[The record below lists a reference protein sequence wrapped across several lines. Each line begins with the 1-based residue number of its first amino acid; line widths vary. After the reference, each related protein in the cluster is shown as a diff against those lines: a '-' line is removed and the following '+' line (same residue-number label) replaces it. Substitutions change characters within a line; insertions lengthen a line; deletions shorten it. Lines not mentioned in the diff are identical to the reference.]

1 MITSDMYKTML
12 NVKGKNLSQV
22 RQYNSAMVMNATFT
36 GDIGYKRVYIL
47 DKEEGWKYEDAKYS
61 KHATPSI
68 LKDAVDYY
76 LQFRPRVHYPVGTYV
91 FIPNDMDYN
100 IGFEEEDPVDPFK
113 DENFDVNKLWLI
125 VGKNDANEFVR
136 YNIIKCNWNFRWI
149 ARVNGENKILNVW
162 GAVRNANSYTSGVW
176 TADYTT
182 ALDNITNAWIPDIFL
197 LYEDKLSDYDLCDTR
212 YLRHDHRF
220 MLTHNKLDPK
230 VYTVTKVQDLVPQ
243 GIIKLTLKQD
253 ELNNVRDN
261 VDLMLCDYYNS
272 FGEVVTKQE
281 SHIDDTARSFL
292 WSAIVDENGVLQRN
306 QEQDN
311 ILHIAVISYF
321 NVEFFL
327 KGKLQDLNAEWRIN
341 YNGSSELSEDE
352 IKHLCDLM
360 VMRQIDKSTISIK
373 PAKTNKLIGEKFILS
388 VQDSNGDYASSIEL
402 EVQK

>member
-197 LYEDKLSDYDLCDTR
+197 LYEDKLSNYDLCDTR

>member
-1 MITSDMYKTML
+1 MITSDMYKSVL
-12 NVKGKNLSQV
+12 NIKGRNLSQV

-212 YLRHDHRF
+212 YLRHEHRF

-373 PAKTNKLIGEKFILS
+373 PAKTNKLIGERFILS

>member
-162 GAVRNANSYTSGVW
+162 GAVRKANSYTSGVW

-292 WSAIVDENGVLQRN
+292 WSAIIDENGVLQRN

>member
-230 VYTVTKVQDLVPQ
+230 VYAVTKVQDLVPQ

-261 VDLMLCDYYNS
+261 VDLMLCDYYNN

>member
-1 MITSDMYKTML
+1 M
-12 NVKGKNLSQV
+12 
-22 RQYNSAMVMNATFT
+22 
-36 GDIGYKRVYIL
+36 
-47 DKEEGWKYEDAKYS
+47 
-61 KHATPSI
+61 
-68 LKDAVDYY
+68 
-76 LQFRPRVHYPVGTYV
+76 
-91 FIPNDMDYN
+91 
-100 IGFEEEDPVDPFK
+100 
-113 DENFDVNKLWLI
+113 
-125 VGKNDANEFVR
+125 
-136 YNIIKCNWNFRWI
+136 
-149 ARVNGENKILNVW
+149 
-162 GAVRNANSYTSGVW
+162 YTSGVW
-176 TADYTT
+176 DSDYSLQ
-182 ALDNITNAWIPDIFL
+182 LDNITNAWLPDTYL
-197 LYEDKLSDYDLCDTR
+197 LYGDKLSDYNLCDTR
-212 YLRHDHRF
+212 YLRHEHRF

-230 VYTVTKVQDLVPQ
+230 VYAVTKVQDLVPQ

-341 YNGSSELSEDE
+341 YNGTSELSEDE

>member
-1 MITSDMYKTML
+1 M
-12 NVKGKNLSQV
+12 
-22 RQYNSAMVMNATFT
+22 
-36 GDIGYKRVYIL
+36 
-47 DKEEGWKYEDAKYS
+47 
-61 KHATPSI
+61 
-68 LKDAVDYY
+68 
-76 LQFRPRVHYPVGTYV
+76 
-91 FIPNDMDYN
+91 
-100 IGFEEEDPVDPFK
+100 
-113 DENFDVNKLWLI
+113 
-125 VGKNDANEFVR
+125 
-136 YNIIKCNWNFRWI
+136 
-149 ARVNGENKILNVW
+149 
-162 GAVRNANSYTSGVW
+162 YTSGVW
-176 TADYTT
+176 SADYST

-341 YNGSSELSEDE
+341 YNGTSELSEDE

-373 PAKTNKLIGEKFILS
+373 PAKTNKLIGERFILS

>member
-1 MITSDMYKTML
+1 
-12 NVKGKNLSQV
+12 
-22 RQYNSAMVMNATFT
+22 
-36 GDIGYKRVYIL
+36 
-47 DKEEGWKYEDAKYS
+47 
-61 KHATPSI
+61 
-68 LKDAVDYY
+68 
-76 LQFRPRVHYPVGTYV
+76 
-91 FIPNDMDYN
+91 
-100 IGFEEEDPVDPFK
+100 
-113 DENFDVNKLWLI
+113 
-125 VGKNDANEFVR
+125 
-136 YNIIKCNWNFRWI
+136 
-149 ARVNGENKILNVW
+149 
-162 GAVRNANSYTSGVW
+162 
-176 TADYTT
+176 
-182 ALDNITNAWIPDIFL
+182 
-197 LYEDKLSDYDLCDTR
+197 
-212 YLRHDHRF
+212 

>member
-212 YLRHDHRF
+212 YLRHEHRF

>member
-197 LYEDKLSDYDLCDTR
+197 LYEDKLSNYDLCDTR

-220 MLTHNKLDPK
+220 MITHNKLDPK

>member
-230 VYTVTKVQDLVPQ
+230 VYAITKVQDLVPQ

-341 YNGSSELSEDE
+341 YNGTSELSEDE

-373 PAKTNKLIGEKFILS
+373 PAKTNKLIGERFILS